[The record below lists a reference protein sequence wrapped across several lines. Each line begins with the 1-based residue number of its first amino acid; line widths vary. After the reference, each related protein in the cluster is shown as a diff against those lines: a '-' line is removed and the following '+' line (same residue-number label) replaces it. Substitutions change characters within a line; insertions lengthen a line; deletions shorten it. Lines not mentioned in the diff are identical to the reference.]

1 MTTLPN
7 GFSYHAPHRDRHW
20 FFAVVAFLF
29 SAALHV
35 GLLYWMQDLRL
46 DASEL
51 AEQLGVPRAANTVM
65 LAALAYLDATG
76 LPRGKLLEALDAS
89 FAKKPKL
96 IPVNRKIFEA
106 ATAWCRDHLQEAGR

>member
-1 MTTLPN
+1 MRRHT
-7 GFSYHAPHRDRHW
+7 HR
-20 FFAVVAFLF
+20 LTIL
-29 SAALHV
+29 AALMFGV
-35 GLLYWMQDLRL
+35 A
-46 DASEL
+46 ASITACGGEQL

-106 ATAWCRDHLQEAGR
+106 ATAWCRDHLQEAGQ